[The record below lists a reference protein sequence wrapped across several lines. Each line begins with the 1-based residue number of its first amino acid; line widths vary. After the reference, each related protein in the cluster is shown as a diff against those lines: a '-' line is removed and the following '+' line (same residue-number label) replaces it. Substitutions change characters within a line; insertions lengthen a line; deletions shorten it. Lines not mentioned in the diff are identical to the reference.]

1 MCIRDSPN
9 AVYPNEAIKSVCF
22 IKNIITRPNITV
34 GEYTYYDDINGAEK
48 FEEHVTHHYEF
59 LGDKLIIG
67 KFCAIA
73 KGIEFVMNGANHRM
87 NSVTT
92 YPFNIMGRGWE
103 KCAPA
108 SKDLPYKG
116 DTVIENDVWL
126 GQNVTVMPGVHIGNG
141 AIIGA
146 NSVVA
151 KDIDPY
157 CIAAGNPCKIVKK
170 RFDDELISYL
180 QELQWW
186 NWPPEKIF
194 TNLEA
199 LCSGDLK
206 KIRNISE
213 V

>member
-1 MCIRDSPN
+1 M
-9 AVYPNEAIKSVCF
+9 
-22 IKNIITRPNITV
+22 
-34 GEYTYYDDINGAEK
+34 
-48 FEEHVTHHYEF
+48 H
-59 LGDKLIIG
+59 
-67 KFCAIA
+67 
-73 KGIEFVMNGANHRM
+73 
-87 NSVTT
+87 
-92 YPFNIMGRGWE
+92 GWE

-108 SKDLPYKG
+108 LKDLPYKG

-146 NSVVA
+146 NSVVT

-157 CIAAGNPCKIVKK
+157 CIATGNPCKIVKK

-180 QELQWW
+180 QELKWW
-186 NWPPEKIF
+186 DWPPEKIF
-194 TNLEA
+194 INLEA

-206 KIRNISE
+206 QIRNISE

>member
-1 MCIRDSPN
+1 M
-9 AVYPNEAIKSVCF
+9 
-22 IKNIITRPNITV
+22 
-34 GEYTYYDDINGAEK
+34 
-48 FEEHVTHHYEF
+48 THHYEF

-108 SKDLPYKG
+108 LKDLPYKG

-146 NSVVA
+146 NSVVT

-157 CIAAGNPCKIVKK
+157 CIATGNPCKIVKK
-170 RFDDELISYL
+170 RFDYELISYL
-180 QELQWW
+180 QELKWW
-186 NWPPEKIF
+186 DWPPEKIF
-194 TNLEA
+194 INLEA

-206 KIRNISE
+206 QIRNISE